1 MATIRDIKTAFEMMY
16 QNEYD
21 RYERTDS
28 RQAIYN
34 KIRDFCYRNG
44 IQVEARSVPM
54 RSMGLGY
61 SRQDYGYV
69 SDYPEFDLRMRFE
82 LLAKIVCDLEEM
94 DTYVRMKEKETAMLE
109 SNPELA
115 EMYEKYLTFK
125 ALCEQKK

>member
-1 MATIRDIKTAFEMMY
+1 MPINYDMRTAFEVM
-16 QNEYD
+16 NTNNYD
-21 RYERTDS
+21 DYSSS
-28 RQAIYN
+28 RSAMCN

-44 IQVEARSVPM
+44 IQVEAREVPM
-54 RSMGLGY
+54 RSLGIGF
-61 SRQDYGYV
+61 SRQEYQYV
-69 SDYPEFDLRMRFE
+69 SEYPEFDLRMRFE